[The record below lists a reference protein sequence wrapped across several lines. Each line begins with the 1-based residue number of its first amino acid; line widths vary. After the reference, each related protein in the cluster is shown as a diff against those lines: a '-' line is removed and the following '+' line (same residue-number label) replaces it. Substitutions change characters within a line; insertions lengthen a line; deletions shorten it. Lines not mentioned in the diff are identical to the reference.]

1 MEILVQRNLALIL
14 FKQLLPCTTYLTM
27 LLIKVLIRL
36 LHLALERRLSLNIF
50 HHPFN
55 GVRVLPKVNEVNARF
70 GLKPISL
77 SGLSRIRTSEF
88 EEYST
93 KKPGDNFARC
103 GRCDQLKQLRKAST
117 RGSSAYKTWDVKLQL
132 HQASQ
137 QTHRIVYYGN
147 RKNSEENPDE
157 VVCIIHDKM
166 DHSKTT
172 SPHFSHKNKAT
183 ESFMKLPVAVTGMI
197 AHGHGDV
204 RYAHYSLD
212 IFPLIQITLLDP
224 LQSYFGLRETTLYS
238 SRELFAGCRTSPL
251 FEAVLADANM
261 CLGSL
266 PAPPIEP
273 VPAKQLPPIL
283 QMQLDNAAGDNK
295 NRYVFAFFSLLVHL
309 GIFREVYVNFL
320 LVGHT
325 HEDIDAMFG
334 RWSTKLKSNNYPTI
348 PLLMKSFMDAEEK
361 PVIPHLIEEVPDF
374 KGFLDGY
381 LCAGKEA
388 LKGHTKGQQFK
399 FYKDSDGLPK
409 MQYKILCTDRDWLP
423 EENGGI
429 QLWKVMADG
438 RPILPRGEPLPLNPQ
453 RHENYDEVIK
463 GLSGFLS
470 LWESMANEDLSG
482 EFRRKNE
489 HIMYY
494 WRGVKTA
501 LDMPLENRLLYER
514 DFGQH
519 SRYAPSIVDE
529 YEMDGTLREEY
540 AEDAPFIGQ
549 RRHCPPPSFRVG
561 RDVYEGYVL
570 AVRPADGDLRPFWI
584 ALALTNPHP
593 DREHSHEIKVQYYKP
608 ASVRHVDPETYSRVG
623 F

>member
-1 MEILVQRNLALIL
+1 MKLE
-14 FKQLLPCTTYLTM
+14 
-27 LLIKVLIRL
+27 
-36 LHLALERRLSLNIF
+36 LHL
-50 HHPFN
+50 
-55 GVRVLPKVNEVNARF
+55 
-70 GLKPISL
+70 
-77 SGLSRIRTSEF
+77 
-88 EEYST
+88 
-93 KKPGDNFARC
+93 
-103 GRCDQLKQLRKAST
+103 
-117 RGSSAYKTWDVKLQL
+117 
-132 HQASQ
+132 ASQ
-137 QTHRIVYYGN
+137 QTHRILYYGN
-147 RKNSEENPDE
+147 RKNSEEKPDD

-166 DHSKTT
+166 DHSKTA

-212 IFPLIQITLLDP
+212 IFPTDSNHTVGSLAKLLRDLEKP
-224 LQSYFGLRETTLYS
+224 PVYS
-238 SRELFAGCRTSPL
+238 SRELFAGGRSSPL
-251 FEAVLADANM
+251 FEAVLADATV

-266 PAPPIEP
+266 PAPPVEP
-273 VPAKQLPPIL
+273 VLAKQLPPIL
-283 QMQLDNAAGDNK
+283 QMQLDNATGDNK
-295 NRYVFAFFSLLVHL
+295 NRYVFAFFSLLIHL

-334 RWSTKLKSNNYPTI
+334 RWSSKLKSNSYPTI

-374 KGFLDGY
+374 KGFLEGY
-381 LCAGKEA
+381 LCDGKET
-388 LKGHTKGQQFK
+388 LIGHTKGQQFK
-399 FYKDSDGLPK
+399 FYKDSDGSSK

-423 EENGGI
+423 QENEGV
-429 QLWKVMADG
+429 QLWKVASDG
-438 RPILPRGEPLPLNPQ
+438 SPILPRGEPLPLIPQ
-453 RHENYDEVIK
+453 RHENYDEVTK

-494 WRGVKTA
+494 WRGVKAA
-501 LDMPLENRLLYER
+501 LDMPLEASPSLREGFWPL
-514 DFGQH
+514 
-519 SRYAPSIVDE
+519 SRYIPSMVDE
-529 YEMDGTLREEY
+529 YEIDGTLREEY
-540 AEDAPFIGQ
+540 AEDPPFIGQ

-570 AVRPADGDLRPFWI
+570 AVRPADGDGRPFWI

-593 DREHSHEIKVQYYKP
+593 DREHSREIKVQYYKP
-608 ASVRHVDPETYSRVG
+608 ASARHVDPETYSGWDSNQGNNWVKETESEPTWLVTDCIVTAWKPRFRG
-623 F
+623 NSNCSRLKIPKSQLDIIKASLAEY